1 MVRSSDILLIL
12 VAIIFPPAAAAI
24 VGGICSADF
33 WINLLL
39 TLLGYIPGHVHAFYL
54 IYSKMQA
61 DERFGPGNW
70 EYLGNAEYA
79 PIEAQYAPAPQ
90 QQPYGAHPPAHG
102 HYGAVHS
109 QGQTTYGTA

>member
-1 MVRSSDILLIL
+1 M
-12 VAIIFPPAAAAI
+12 
-24 VGGICSADF
+24 
-33 WINLLL
+33 
-39 TLLGYIPGHVHAFYL
+39 HAFYL

-70 EYLGNAEYA
+70 EYLGNAEYGALFPMPLSPARPPTDPFPDAA